1 MVVGLLADRG
11 WYARKVMA
19 GDRQKRRRFRGCG
32 SPIGND
38 LETARNYAMVKP
50 PSTTIVWPVT

>member
-1 MVVGLLADRG
+1 
-11 WYARKVMA
+11 MA
-19 GDRQKRRRFRGCG
+19 GDRQKRRRFQGCG